1 VLRGLSRLAV
11 VVAVLVG
18 LVWLARATGLADLA
32 TDRGRLRDAVDD
44 AGLLGP
50 VLFVGLMALLVPLNV
65 PGIAFVIPST
75 ALFGV
80 VGGVA
85 LSLLGGYLAS
95 MTGVLA
101 ARRLGRRSFETK
113 VPQRLRRLE
122 ERVSRRGFWSVVVL
136 RSCTYL
142 MQPVD
147 WLCGMSS
154 IPMRTVAVATL
165 VGLVPPTLVVA
176 LGGDRL
182 VGGAL

>member
-1 VLRGLSRLAV
+1 MRVAAV
-11 VVAVLVG
+11 VVALAG

-32 TDRGRLRDAVDD
+32 ADRGSLRDAVDE

-50 VLFVGLMALLVPLNV
+50 VVFVGLMALLVPLNV

-75 ALFGV
+75 ALFGS

-85 LSLLGGYLAS
+85 LSLAGGYLAS
-95 MTGVLA
+95 MAGVLA
-101 ARRLGRRSFETK
+101 ARRLGRRSFESK
-113 VPQRLRRLE
+113 VPRRLRRWE
-122 ERVSRRGFWSVVVL
+122 ERVSARGFWSVVVL
-136 RSCTYL
+136 RSCTFL

-154 IPMRTVAVATL
+154 IPMRTVATATL
-165 VGLVPPTLVVA
+165 LGLVPPTLVVA

-182 VGGAL
+182 MGGVH

>member
-1 VLRGLSRLAV
+1 MLRGLLRLAV
-11 VVAVLVG
+11 IVGVLAG
-18 LVWLARATGLADLA
+18 LVWVARATGLADLA
-32 TDRGRLRDAVDD
+32 TDRARLRDAVDE
-44 AGLLGP
+44 AGVLGP
-50 VLFVGLMALLVPLNV
+50 VVFVGLMALLVPLNV

-113 VPQRLRRLE
+113 VPQRLRRWE
-122 ERVSRRGFWSVVVL
+122 QRMSQRGFWSVVAL